1 MLGSDA
7 KQSSGQGAGLILPRE
22 LAVLREDSDR
32 QSQGIFEKVQTKLP
46 EERRI
51 HKDVQV
57 PERSMCLE
65 SANASVHYYTN
76 ALQSLA
82 VFQIKCCI

>member
-7 KQSSGQGAGLILPRE
+7 KQSSGQGAGLIPPRE
-22 LAVLREDSDR
+22 LAVLPEDSDR

-51 HKDVQV
+51 HKDVQA

-65 SANASVHYYTN
+65 SAISVHYYTN

>member
-7 KQSSGQGAGLILPRE
+7 KQSSHQGAGLILPRE

-32 QSQGIFEKVQTKLP
+32 QAQIFEKSQTKLP
-46 EERRI
+46 EKRRI
-51 HKDVQV
+51 HEDVQV
-57 PERSMCLE
+57 PERLMCLE
-65 SANASVHYYTN
+65 SANTSVPYNTN

-82 VFQIKCCI
+82 VVQIKGCF